1 MTIKW
6 IISIA
11 YLVLTFAIPS
21 LGVPSNIYFL
31 FEHSDIFFLVLIII
45 LFHSTFIREFKEVNL
60 KKLFKYSFFSFS
72 VLFLINI
79 LNTSFSEGIN
89 PNEVN
94 GSLLL
99 FFLNAATY
107 GAFLEEGI
115 FRFCMIDP
123 QANKKQQYPWC

>member
-45 LFHSTFIREFKEVNL
+45 LF
-60 KKLFKYSFFSFS
+60 
-72 VLFLINI
+72 
-79 LNTSFSEGIN
+79 
-89 PNEVN
+89 
-94 GSLLL
+94 
-99 FFLNAATY
+99 
-107 GAFLEEGI
+107 
-115 FRFCMIDP
+115 
-123 QANKKQQYPWC
+123 